1 MAAPPDDGDNARS
14 APRRPV
20 FLAHTGSIPIVTNF
34 QLDPALAAQT
44 HLVGEL
50 PLSRLLLMDDARFPW
65 LILVPRISGAREL
78 IDLDS
83 ADQQSLLAETVSIGR
98 ALEGLQPFDKLNIAA
113 LGNVV
118 AQLHV
123 HVIGR
128 REQDA
133 AWPAPVWGHGEA
145 ITYTASALSTLLQ
158 QLRDTIDMGS

>member
-1 MAAPPDDGDNARS
+1 MDRPAIGGDNGA
-14 APRRPV
+14 AAQCRPC
-20 FLAHTGSIPIVTNF
+20 FPAHTGSIPIVIPF
-34 QLDPALAAQT
+34 QLDPGLAADT
-44 HLVGEL
+44 HLIGEL

-65 LILVPRISGAREL
+65 LILVPRIAGAREL

-83 ADQQSLLAETVSIGR
+83 MDQQLLLAETVRVGR
-98 ALEGLQPFDKLNIAA
+98 ALESFQPLDKLNIAA

-145 ITYTASALSTLLQ
+145 VAYTAAARAELLQ
-158 QLRDTIDMGS
+158 QLRDAIGMAP

>member
-1 MAAPPDDGDNARS
+1 MAAQPDGGNNACS
-14 APRRPV
+14 ASRRHVP
-20 FLAHTGSIPIVTNF
+20 LAHTGSNPIVTNF
-34 QLDPALAAQT
+34 QLDPGLAGQT
-44 HLVGEL
+44 HTVGEL

-65 LILVPRISGAREL
+65 LILVPRIAGAREL

-83 ADQQSLLAETVSIGR
+83 VDQQSLLAETVRIGR
-98 ALEGLQPFDKLNIAA
+98 ALETLQPFDKLNIAA

-145 ITYTASALSTLLQ
+145 VAYTPAARDALLK
-158 QLRDTIDMGS
+158 QLRDAIDMGN

>member
-1 MAAPPDDGDNARS
+1 MAAWPDDGNNARS
-14 APRRPV
+14 ASRRHVP
-20 FLAHTGSIPIVTNF
+20 FAHTGSHPIVTNF
-34 QLDPALAAQT
+34 QLDPGLAAQT
-44 HLVGEL
+44 HVVGEL

-65 LILVPRISGAREL
+65 LILVPRIAGAREL

-83 ADQQSLLAETVSIGR
+83 VDQQSLLGETVRVGR
-98 ALEGLQPFDKLNIAA
+98 ALEALQPFDKLNIAA

-128 REQDA
+128 RKQDA

-145 ITYTASALSTLLQ
+145 VAYTSAARNALLQ
-158 QLRDTIDMGS
+158 QLRDAIDMGG